1 MNEDNKSYVYVHRL
15 MKTNEVFYVGSGKSC
30 RMYSR
35 HGRSIPWNKIVKE
48 NDWFYS
54 IIKSNMSKEEA
65 ANLEVALISIYKP
78 RANIH
83 NTTLEAKAFSPANIE
98 FIRSRY
104 VYSELSST
112 SLSYK
117 SGNNQHG
124 FKKRV
129 EGDDA
134 GCLSNGRHTV
144 HIGNRNA
151 MVSRVVWYLLK
162 NEDPV
167 GFVIDHIDGNSLNN
181 NISNLRKISGSDNN
195 KNVRLKSNNKTG
207 YKGVNISNNNYCIA
221 TLAVNGIAE
230 EKHFSIKK
238 YGKDLALA
246 LAVEYRFRRIND
258 LVKQGE
264 SYTERHIGTYVKLP
278 ALRNYSDDEIE
289 HMFTDEIIS
298 TNTSGK
304 SHVHYAAARGH
315 FYWTVNIEG
324 SKVNFSVSKFGDV
337 AKLLAF
343 EYVDRI
349 KGLPAKSIDGY
360 SLLETNKMLRDQT
373 SVNNTSGFKGIQ
385 FHNRKSGL
393 YITSQVGVKYKGYT
407 KSFSCTELGLM
418 VALYEALKWRLE
430 LNKQLRLE

>member
-15 MKTNEVFYVGSGKSC
+15 VETGEVFYVGSGKAK

-35 HGRSIPWNKIVKE
+35 HGRSIPWHKVVKD
-48 NDWFYS
+48 NFWYYS
-54 IIKSNMSKEEA
+54 IIKSSMSKEEA
-65 ANLEVALISIYKP
+65 ANLEVDLINIYKP
-78 RANIH
+78 KGNIH
-83 NTTLEAKAFSPANIE
+83 KTTLEAKAFSSANAE
-98 FIRSRY
+98 FIHSRY
-104 VYSELSST
+104 VYNEMSAT

-117 SGNNQHG
+117 TGNNQQG

-151 MVSRVVWYLLK
+151 MVSRVVWFLLK

-167 GFVIDHIDGNSLNN
+167 GFVIDHIDGDSLNN
-181 NISNLRKISGSDNN
+181 NISNLRKISSSDNN
-195 KNVRLKSNNKTG
+195 KNVKLKSNNKTG
-207 YKGVNISNNNYCIA
+207 FKGVNLLKSNYYIA
-221 TLAVNGIAE
+221 TLAVNGAAE
-230 EKHFSIKK
+230 EKHFSVKK

-246 LAVEYRFRRIND
+246 LAVEYRFRRIAE

-264 SYTERHIGTYVKLP
+264 SYTERHIGEYVKLP
-278 ALRNYSDDEIE
+278 ALHKYSDSEIE
-289 HMFTDEIIS
+289 HMFTDEMVV

-304 SHVHYAAARGH
+304 SHVHYALTKGH
-315 FYWTVNIEG
+315 SYWVVHIGKN
-324 SKVNFSVSKFGDV
+324 KVNFSVSKFGGL
-337 AKLLAF
+337 AKPLAF

-360 SLLETNKMLRDQT
+360 SLLETNKMLMDQT